1 MVRVI
6 LGDFTAAARTDCVLT
21 CLLTYA
27 HYEAGFVLFVFTA
40 ATRTDC
46 GCSHSYTAATR
57 TDCDCSHSMYG
68 LIFRILYVF
77 INDPC
82 LICTVPFCLL
92 TFVIRNGP
100 SHSIVP
106 NLFSISFGPLSRN
119 RTLLLI

>member
-1 MVRVI
+1 MRIKKRV
-6 LGDFTAAARTDCVLT
+6 
-21 CLLTYA
+21 
-27 HYEAGFVLFVFTA
+27 FVLFVFTA

-46 GCSHSYTAATR
+46 GCYHIYTAATC

-92 TFVIRNGP
+92 TFVIRFLYARKIYAKKKKRKQNIK
-100 SHSIVP
+100 SKHAIILLIKI
-106 NLFSISFGPLSRN
+106 NLFYLLVQSVLKLVLS
-119 RTLLLI
+119 